1 MKNLVSHN
9 QLDEWRHYEKTIDEL
24 ESNMY
29 SVDEYYECVVECNDQ
44 DDSCKRYCREMLM

>member
-9 QLDEWRHYEKTIDEL
+9 QLDEWRHSEKTFDQL

-29 SVDEYYECVVECNDQ
+29 SVDEYYECVVECNDH
-44 DDSCKRYCREMLM
+44 DDSCKRYCRDMLM